1 MAKIYLISKSNTS
14 FALRLSPDGFVQG
27 FANALSRFGNEVTCI
42 ITNNLPDRLIK
53 DYILS
58 HTPDIIISFNN
69 QGVSEELLRKTD
81 IPFFLF
87 CSDNIPFIQC
97 PHLASLFPT
106 RYFILHHSSE
116 TLSQF
121 RHTFPDFPSERHIV
135 FGHASDLRARK
146 YEQDIPVSFIG
157 SMGNWDKSSVRYF
170 QKMSEKTTKTPQLYP
185 YDINELKEQY
195 LQKLDDFIRD
205 PLTPP
210 TDNLPLWEK
219 ITDMNF
225 SQSLTLT
232 ATCQKRFEILNQL
245 TDMGLKIFSYPQGMA
260 DVLSY
265 SRELFRCY
273 DFSLSVTLEDSE
285 KNFNRSKISLNLPH
299 AQAITGFSWRVCDIL
314 ASNACLVSDK
324 RKDLEELMRPY
335 IKLPMY
341 ETAAEAKELIKK
353 LLNDDVWRQDIV
365 AASHKMV
372 DENCRFE
379 RKILNIQNIT
389 GIKMAVPQAT
399 SSDVQYLSEDTFI
412 NMAQLKLKYANRG
425 GYLQKLQYKI
435 WKHLDKKL
443 RRKGMIQ

>member
-14 FALRLSPDGFVQG
+14 FARRLSPDGFVQG
-27 FANALSRFGNEVTCI
+27 FANALSRLGNEVTCI
-42 ITNNLPDRLIK
+42 ITNNLPDWLVK

-58 HTPDIIISFNN
+58 HTPNLIISFNN

-87 CSDNIPFIQC
+87 CSDNIPFIRC
-97 PHLASLFPT
+97 PHLVSSFPT
-106 RYFILHHSSE
+106 RYFVLHHSSE

-121 RHTFPDFPSERHIV
+121 CQAFPDFPSEHHIV

-146 YEQDIPVSFIG
+146 YEQDISVSFIG

-170 QKMSEKTTKTPQLYP
+170 QKMSEKVIKAPQLYP

-195 LQKLDDFIRD
+195 LQKLDEFIQN

-210 TDNLPLWEK
+210 INNLPLWEK
-219 ITDMNF
+219 ITNTNF

-245 TDMGLKIFSYPQGMA
+245 TDIGLKIFSYPEGMA

-265 SRELFRCY
+265 SKELFKCY

-324 RKDLEELMRPY
+324 RKDLEELMKPY

-353 LLNDDVWRQDIV
+353 LLKDDVWRQDIV
-365 AASHKMV
+365 SASQKMI

-379 RKILNIQNIT
+379 RKIMDIQNVT
-389 GIKMAVPQAT
+389 GIKMALPQAI
-399 SSDVQYLSEDTFI
+399 SPDIQYLSSDTFI
-412 NMAQLKLKYANRG
+412 NMISAKPKRADRG
-425 GYLQKLQYKI
+425 GVLAKVEIQNMET
-435 WKHLDKKL
+435 L
-443 RRKGMIQ
+443 RHEAA